1 MRVGIQGA
9 FGGGNCGDEAMM
21 HVHHKIFEKD
31 ADVFLVTNAYKKET
45 EREKYWPYSDRPA
58 LISTDKSI
66 PASKSLDAY
75 IIGGGNVFALGF
87 NQLFFSAR
95 KGVKVFL
102 SGVGLDGGY
111 YHPVN
116 IGYNEA
122 VKSTLSLCEHIYVRD
137 KKSLDVAKRLGLPD
151 NYKYSPDWAH
161 LLKQDEEYSLSLKS
175 GYACLVIRN
184 SGKKTPDYY
193 RLSVFANKLKSFCKA
208 EGLEL
213 VLLPFSKGDEKICV
227 DISREN
233 DITLPEGFVDIFWEP
248 EKVQSIISKS
258 ELVVSN
264 GRFHPIVFSATA
276 ATPFVYVDF
285 KHSTPPDDKN
295 LRFCEDNQFLDF
307 YGVGESDHEIINRCK
322 GALYTSRNDLLEK
335 SEVLTSLARKSAN
348 ELFSSIC
355 S

>member
-1 MRVGIQGA
+1 MTG
-9 FGGGNCGDEAMM
+9 
-21 HVHHKIFEKD
+21 
-31 ADVFLVTNAYKKET
+31 
-45 EREKYWPYSDRPA
+45 
-58 LISTDKSI
+58 
-66 PASKSLDAY
+66 
-75 IIGGGNVFALGF
+75 
-87 NQLFFSAR
+87 
-95 KGVKVFL
+95 
-102 SGVGLDGGY
+102 SGGGY
-111 YHPVN
+111 YHPEN
-116 IGYNEA
+116 KDYNEA

-137 KKSLDVAKRLGLPD
+137 KKSLDIAKRLGLPD

-161 LLKQDEEYSLSLKS
+161 LLKQDEEFKFPLKV

-193 RLSVFANKLKSFCKA
+193 RLSVFANKLKDFCKA

-233 DITLPEGFVDIFWEP
+233 DICFPEDFVNIFWEP
-248 EKVQSIISKS
+248 AKVQSIISKS

-285 KHSTPPDDKN
+285 KHSTPTDDKN

-307 YGVGESDHEIINRCK
+307 YGVGESDQDIIKKCK
-322 GALYTSRNDLLEK
+322 NALYSNRDDLFSK
-335 SEVLTSLARKSAN
+335 SEVLTSLARKNADD
-348 ELFSSIC
+348 LFSYVS
-355 S
+355 SVS